1 MIKYKTSFVILYKIL
16 DIYIKKQYDIEYKIM
31 EGRRIMHTQ
40 ILTSKIGAEL
50 ISFKLD
56 GEERIHQ
63 GKNCVDS
70 NGKIYWK
77 RHWPILFPTVGKC
90 KKNQTIMNG
99 KTYEIPQ
106 HGFARDMEF
115 EPITKLDNFHS
126 YVLKSNSKLLEKY
139 PYEFSLYVTYR
150 LDENKIT
157 TIYKV
162 INEGNTDMPF
172 GIGGHPAF
180 KINQKDLLEGNY
192 YLEFEEEEEKIHF
205 LYLVDGLVGTEYA
218 KNIMIDKKRIPIN
231 SESFKNDAII
241 MKGLTSNKITL
252 KNKRTGRKVLSV
264 DYTGFPYLGIW
275 SKPNAPFICIEPWK
289 TTADNIHSTGVFR
302 QKVDIIL
309 LPPKQEYECKFTVE
323 FFKEI

>member
-1 MIKYKTSFVILYKIL
+1 
-16 DIYIKKQYDIEYKIM
+16 
-31 EGRRIMHTQ
+31 MHTQ

-63 GKNCVDS
+63 GRNCVDS